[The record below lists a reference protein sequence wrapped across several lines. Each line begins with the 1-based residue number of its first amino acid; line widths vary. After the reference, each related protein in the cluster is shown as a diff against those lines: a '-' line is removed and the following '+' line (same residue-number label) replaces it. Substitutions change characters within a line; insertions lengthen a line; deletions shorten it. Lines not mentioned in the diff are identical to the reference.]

1 MDETSVAFA
10 YPGQKGNVAQQQHTG
25 RPQPASYTEKA
36 ILSIRRGNVT
46 YCAFI
51 ASDMAVQS
59 LLPQIVIGNKKKFT
73 RKLLRTA
80 WAEQPD
86 FVQTW
91 TAETGWINQTM
102 MKQINSVLH
111 NCLKGLT
118 DEYQI
123 IFIVDAARCHIHKDI
138 EQNEQMNKRTTEGT
152 PTVQPADRPKRPT
165 DQPSDGSNERPA
177 GRPTYR
183 PTGRPIG

>member
-36 ILSIRRGNVT
+36 TLSIRRGNVT

-91 TAETGWINQTM
+91 TAETGWINQTV
-102 MKQINSVLH
+102 MKRMISVLH
-111 NCLKGLT
+111 NCLKDIT
-118 DEYQI
+118 DDYQI
-123 IFIVDAARCHIHKDI
+123 IFVVDVARCHIHKDI
-138 EQNEQMNKRTTEGT
+138 VNHACRHNMWMLYVPAKMTWLL
-152 PTVQPADRPKRPT
+152 QPLDAYVF
-165 DQPSDGSNERPA
+165 A
-177 GRPTYR
+177 GFNR
-183 PTGRPIG
+183 I